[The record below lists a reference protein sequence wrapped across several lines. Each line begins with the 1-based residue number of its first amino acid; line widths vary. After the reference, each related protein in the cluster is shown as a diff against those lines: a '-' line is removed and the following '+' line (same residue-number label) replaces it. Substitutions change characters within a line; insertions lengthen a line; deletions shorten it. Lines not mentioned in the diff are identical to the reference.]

1 MRFGILST
9 AKIGRTALVPAIGAS
24 DHTVAAIASR
34 DGARASDVAA
44 DLGIPEAYG
53 DYETLLSEADVDAVY
68 NPLPN
73 ALHAEWS
80 QLAADHGLHVLCE
93 KPLTVDT
100 AEAVDLF
107 EYCDERDVTLMEA
120 FMYQFHPRT
129 ARARE
134 VVREELGDVRAVEAS
149 FKFRLDRAGDIRLDP
164 ELAGGS
170 LMDVGCYA
178 VSAIRGFLG
187 EPDRAFAH
195 GSDGRDAGVDTN
207 LAGTLAYD
215 DGRVAQIACGFDSPH
230 VERYR
235 VETTDGW
242 LEARD
247 CFGPER
253 DQSVSLTYAVD
264 GREVTETFEPVDQY
278 RLQVEAFADA
288 VQTGGRPP
296 VDRAETLGNMRAID
310 ALARSAERGE
320 PVDVAPA
327 AE

>member
-9 AKIGRTALVPAIGAS
+9 AKIGREAVIPAIQAS
-24 DHTVAAIASR
+24 EHTVTAIGSR
-34 DGARASDVAA
+34 DAERARRVAA

-53 DYETLLSEADVDAVY
+53 DYETLLAEADIDAVY

-80 QLAADHGLHVLCE
+80 QRAADHGHHVLCE
-93 KPLTVDT
+93 KPLTVDS
-100 AEAVDLF
+100 AEAIDLF
-107 EYCDERDVTLMEA
+107 EYCADRDVTLMEA

-129 ARARE
+129 QRARE
-134 VVREELGDVRAVEAS
+134 IVREELGELRAVESS
-149 FKFRLDRAGDIRLDP
+149 FKFRLDWDGDIRLDP

-178 VSAIRGFLG
+178 VSAVRGFLG
-187 EPDRAFAH
+187 EPDRAFAQATD
-195 GSDGRDAGVDTN
+195 SRETGVDTN

-235 VETTDGW
+235 VETDDGW

-247 CFGPER
+247 CFGPEP

-264 GREVTETFEPVDQY
+264 GREVTETFDPVDQY
-278 RLQVEAFADA
+278 RLQVEGFADA
-288 VQTGGRPP
+288 VSAGADPL

-327 AE
+327 VE

>member
-9 AKIGRTALVPAIGAS
+9 AKIGREDVIPAIQAS
-24 DHTVAAIASR
+24 EHTVAAIASR
-34 DGARASDVAA
+34 DGDRAQRVAA
-44 DLGIPEAYG
+44 DLGIPAAYEG
-53 DYETLLSEADVDAVY
+53 YGTLLAEADIDAVY

-80 QLAADHGLHVLCE
+80 QRAADHGHHVLCE
-93 KPLTVDT
+93 KPLTVDS

-107 EYCDERDVTLMEA
+107 EYCADRGVTLMEA

-129 ARARE
+129 HRARE
-134 VVREELGDVRAVEAS
+134 IVREELGEIRAVEAS
-149 FKFRLDRAGDIRLDP
+149 FKFRLDHPGDIRLDP

-178 VSAIRGFLG
+178 VSAVRGFLG
-187 EPDRAFAH
+187 EPDRAFADA
-195 GSDGRDAGVDTN
+195 SDPRDTGVDTT

-215 DGRVAQIACGFDSPH
+215 DGRVAQVACGFDSPH

-247 CFGPER
+247 CFGPEP
-253 DQSVSLTYAVD
+253 DQSVSLSYAVD
-264 GREVTETFEPVDQY
+264 GREVTETFDPVDQY

-288 VQTGGRPP
+288 AAAGRAPP

-310 ALARSAERGE
+310 ALARSADRGTA
-320 PVDVAPA
+320 VDVAPTT
-327 AE
+327 E